1 MTQNVGNKIKV
12 IVDDQEYLV
21 EIKELSKDILEIVVN
36 GQSFKVEISEVLD
49 AKPEFNLE
57 SRTHQLSKSRGID
70 TRHVPGRESTL
81 QTRHLIAPMPGD
93 IVDIFVNVGDQ
104 VEAGQELCVIEAM
117 KMKNV
122 LRSSP
127 SRSGKVAGVEIS
139 LGETVPYGKV
149 LIRFE

>member
-12 IVDDQEYLV
+12 NVDDQEYLV
-21 EIKELSKDILEIVVN
+21 EIKEISKDILEIVVN

-49 AKPEFNLE
+49 AKPEFNLG
-57 SRTHQLSKSRGID
+57 SKTHHISKSRGVD
-70 TRHVPGRESTL
+70 TRHVPSRESTL
-81 QTRHLIAPMPGD
+81 QTRHLIAPIPGD
-93 IVDIFVNVGDQ
+93 IVDVFVNVGDQ
-104 VEAGQELCVIEAM
+104 VETGQELCVIEAM

-122 LRSSP
+122 LRS

-149 LIRFE
+149 LIRLG

>member
-12 IVDDQEYLV
+12 SIDDQEYLV
-21 EIKELSKDILEIVVN
+21 EIKEISKDILEIVVN

-49 AKPEFNLE
+49 AKPELNLG
-57 SRTHQLSKSRGID
+57 SSTHQLPKSRGVD
-70 TRHVPGRESTL
+70 TRHVPSREATF
-81 QTRHLIAPMPGD
+81 QTRDLIAPMPGD

-117 KMKNV
+117 KMKNI
-122 LRSSP
+122 LRSP
-127 SRSGKVAGVEIS
+127 RSGKVAGIEIS

-149 LIRFE
+149 LIRLG